1 MLAVLL
7 FYMISIADGVCVGII
22 VGALLKK
29 MFDKPLGARGGSAM
43 GIAAGIAAGIAYS
56 VLCIYLTMND
66 VVGVGVGL
74 IIFFAPI
81 ALLIIL
87 NLIL

>member
-1 MLAVLL
+1 MLAVIL
-7 FYMISIADGVCVGII
+7 FYIISIADGVCVGII

-43 GIAAGIAAGIAYS
+43 GIAGGIAAGIAYLG
-56 VLCIYLTMND
+56 LCIYLTMND

-81 ALLIIL
+81 VLMSII
-87 NLIL
+87 NSIL